1 MRSRALVAAW
11 VGACALVGVAAAEGA
26 QYDRFG
32 RRVDPGVARVVLGP
46 LPGTPW
52 RQALAYGMELPIGV
66 DAVAIRGGLGPVFR
80 MLLPGAGPAGRV
92 VDLVVENVQAEDI
105 DLDGAP
111 VGFVPAASLVYT
123 GTVRGRPDVVVVLS
137 VVNDVLYARV
147 AFDDEVWVVYSD
159 SLGRAMVRL
168 ERLVD
173 GDLGRPGFSAPRPG
187 SSPPPAAAR
196 PGLPG
201 GIRRPERR
209 PGPSGGGR
217 RVRPR

>member
-1 MRSRALVAAW
+1 MRSKALVAAL
-11 VGACALVGVAAAEGA
+11 VGACVLAWSAAAEAA

-46 LPGTPW
+46 LSGAPW
-52 RQALAYGMELPIGV
+52 RQSLAYGMELPIGV
-66 DAVAIRGGLGPVFR
+66 DAAAIRGGLGPVFR
-80 MLLPGAGPAGRV
+80 MILPGAGPAGRV

-105 DLDGAP
+105 DLEGAQA
-111 VGFVPAASLVYT
+111 GLVPAASLVYT

-147 AFDDEVWVVYSD
+147 ALDDEVWVVYSD

-173 GDLGRPGFSAPRPG
+173 GDLGRPGFSAP
-187 SSPPPAAAR
+187 PPAAGR

-201 GIRRPERR
+201 GVRRPERR

-217 RVRPR
+217 RVRPQ

>member
-1 MRSRALVAAW
+1 MLVAVF
-11 VGACALVGVAAAEGA
+11 VGACVLAGSVAAESA

-32 RRVDPGVARVVLGP
+32 RRVEPGMEPVVLGP
-46 LPGTPW
+46 QPGTRW
-52 RQALAYGMELPIGV
+52 RGSLAFGMELPIGV
-66 DAVAIRGGLGPVFR
+66 DAVAIRRGLGPVFR
-80 MLLPGAGPAGRV
+80 MILPGAGPAGRV

-111 VGFVPAASLVYT
+111 AGLVPAVSLVYT

-147 AFDDEVWVVYSD
+147 ALDGEVWVVYSD
-159 SLGRAMVRL
+159 ALGRAMVRL
-168 ERLVD
+168 ERLAD
-173 GDLGRPGFSAPRPG
+173 EDLGRPGFSA
-187 SSPPPAAAR
+187 PPPAAAR

-209 PGPSGGGR
+209 SGPPGGGR